1 MAPMQF
7 ASRSLLSL
15 FRSPRTLIVLAGALI
30 VAGFA
35 GCSTV
40 GYYAQSI
47 GGHLSMLR
55 SARPIPEVV
64 ADPATPEA
72 VRQRLLRAQEIRVFA
87 SRELGLP
94 ENASYTEYADLRRPY
109 VVWNVFAT
117 REFSLDLKQWC
128 YPVVGC
134 AGYRGYFERDAADR
148 AAAAL
153 RAEGYEVNVAGV
165 PAYSTLGWLPDPL
178 LNTFIGGSEG
188 QVASMVFHELAH
200 QVVFVGGD
208 TTFNE
213 SFATAVER
221 EGVRRWLAA
230 NDDPVLRQSYAEF
243 ARRRQAFVDL
253 LLKYRDRLDALYK
266 SGGTDDAKR
275 AGKRRLFAE
284 LRAEYDALRVAWGG
298 FAGYDRYFAQ
308 ELTNAHL
315 ASVGAYNALV
325 PAFDALLD
333 REGGD
338 FPRFYAEVRRLAR
351 LPREGR
357 DAELRGLVVTR
368 ESPPATGGL

>member
-1 MAPMQF
+1 MPPMPSAPR
-7 ASRSLLSL
+7 SRWSF
-15 FRSPRTLIVLAGALI
+15 FRSPRTVILAALALLIAAG
-30 VAGFA
+30 A

-47 GGHLSMLR
+47 GGHLAMLR
-55 SARPIPEVV
+55 SARPIPEILS
-64 ADPATPEA
+64 DPATPEA
-72 VRQRLLRAQEIRVFA
+72 LRQRLLRAQQIRAFA
-87 SRELGLP
+87 SKELGLP
-94 ENASYTEYADLRRPY
+94 DNASYTEYADLHRPY

-117 REFSLDLKQWC
+117 RELSLELKQWC

-134 AGYRGYFERDAADR
+134 AGYRGYFEREAAEQ

-153 RAEGYEVNVAGV
+153 RADGYEVNVAGV

-230 NDDPVLRQSYAEF
+230 NGDASLRQSYAEF
-243 ARRRQAFVDL
+243 TSRRQDFVDL

-266 SGGTDDAKR
+266 SSVTGDAKR

-284 LRAEYDALRVAWGG
+284 LKAEYGELKMSWGG
-298 FAGYDRYFAQ
+298 FAGYDRFFAQ
-308 ELTNAHL
+308 DLTNAHL
-315 ASVGAYNALV
+315 ASIGAYNVLI
-325 PAFDALLD
+325 PAFDALLA
-333 REGGD
+333 REAGD
-338 FPRFYAEVRRLAR
+338 LPRFYVEVRRLAS
-351 LPREGR
+351 LPKDKRE
-357 DAELRGLVVTR
+357 AELHGLVVTR
-368 ESPPATGGL
+368 

>member
-1 MAPMQF
+1 MAPMP
-7 ASRSLLSL
+7 SV
-15 FRSPRTLIVLAGALI
+15 PRFIAALRRPRRLVIAATAVL
-30 VAGFA
+30 VAAAVG
-35 GCSTV
+35 GCSTL

-47 GGHLSMLR
+47 GGHLAVMR
-55 SARPIPEVV
+55 SARPIQDVV
-64 ADPATPEA
+64 ADPETPEEL
-72 VRQRLLRAQEIRVFA
+72 RKRLLRAQEVRAFA
-87 SRELGLP
+87 SSELGLP
-94 ENASYTEYADLRRPY
+94 DNGSYREYADLHRPY

-117 REFSLDLKQWC
+117 RELSLELKQWC

-134 AGYRGYFERDAADR
+134 AGYRGYFERGAAER
-148 AAAAL
+148 EAEAL
-153 RAEGYEVNVAGV
+153 RADGYEVNVAGI

-221 EGVRRWLAA
+221 EGVRRWLAVS
-230 NDDPVLRQSYAEF
+230 NDPALRRSYAEF
-243 ARRRQAFVDL
+243 ANRRQDFVDL
-253 LLKYRDRLDALYK
+253 LLKYRERLEALYA
-266 SGGTDDAKR
+266 SDEPDDAKR

-284 LRAEYDALRVAWGG
+284 LKAEYAALKASWGG

-315 ASVGAYNALV
+315 ASVGAYNILV
-325 PAFDALLD
+325 PAFDALLV

-351 LPREGR
+351 LPKGDRE
-357 DAELRGLVVTR
+357 AELRGLVVTR
-368 ESPPATGGL
+368 

>member
-1 MAPMQF
+1 MPF
-7 ASRSLLSL
+7 ASRSLFSRL
-15 FRSPRTLIVLAGALI
+15 RSRRALIVVAAALV

-35 GCSTV
+35 GCSTA

-47 GGHLSMLR
+47 SGHLSMLR

-64 ADPATPEA
+64 ADPATPEEL
-72 VRQRLLRAQEIRVFA
+72 RKRLLRAQQIRAFA
-87 SRELGLP
+87 SSDLGLP
-94 ENASYTEYADLRRPY
+94 KNTSYTEYADLHRPY

-134 AGYRGYFERDAADR
+134 AGYRGYFDKDAADG

-188 QVASMVFHELAH
+188 QLASMVFHELAH

-221 EGVRRWLAA
+221 EGVRRWLAVS
-230 NDDPVLRQSYAEF
+230 DDPALRKSYAEF
-243 ARRRQAFVDL
+243 DRRRRDFVDL
-253 LLKYRDRLDALYK
+253 LLKYRDRLDALYR
-266 SGGTDDAKR
+266 SGEPDDAKR

-284 LRAEYDALRVAWGG
+284 LRAEYAALRASWGG
-298 FAGYDRYFAQ
+298 FTGYDRYFAQ

-315 ASVGAYNALV
+315 ASVGAYNTLV

-351 LPREGR
+351 LSRSDRE
-357 DAELRGLVVTR
+357 AELNGLVVTR
-368 ESPPATGGL
+368 

>member
-1 MAPMQF
+1 MPS
-7 ASRSLLSL
+7 ASRSLRSRL
-15 FRSPRTLIVLAGALI
+15 RSPRALIVLAGVLI

-35 GCSTV
+35 GCSTA

-47 GGHLSMLR
+47 SGHLSMLR
-55 SARPIPEVV
+55 SARPIPDVV
-64 ADPATPEA
+64 ADPSTPEA
-72 VRQRLLRAQEIRVFA
+72 VRQRLLRAQEIRAFA
-87 SRELGLP
+87 SKELGLP
-94 ENASYTEYADLRRPY
+94 ENASYTEYADLGRPY
-109 VVWNVFAT
+109 VVWNIFAT
-117 REFSLDLKQWC
+117 PELSLDLKQWC

-148 AAAAL
+148 AAAVL

-200 QVVFVGGD
+200 HVVFVGGD

-221 EGVRRWLAA
+221 EGVRRWLAVH
-230 NDDPVLRQSYAEF
+230 DDSAVRQSYAEF
-243 ARRRQAFVDL
+243 ARRRQDFLDL
-253 LLKYRDRLDALYK
+253 LLRYRDSLEALYR
-266 SGGTDDAKR
+266 SGEPDDAKR
-275 AGKRRLFAE
+275 AGKRRLFGE
-284 LRAEYDALRVAWGG
+284 LRAEYSAMRAAWGG

-315 ASVGAYNALV
+315 ASIGAYNVLV

-338 FPRFYAEVRRLAR
+338 FPRFYAEVRRLAG
-351 LPREGR
+351 LSREQR
-357 DAELRGLVVTR
+357 EAELRGLVVTR
-368 ESPPATGGL
+368 

>member
-1 MAPMQF
+1 MAPM
-7 ASRSLLSL
+7 LSALRFVAAHLRPRRL
-15 FRSPRTLIVLAGALI
+15 FIAAAAVLAAAAVG
-30 VAGFA
+30 
-35 GCSTV
+35 GCSTL

-47 GGHLSMLR
+47 SGHLAMMR
-55 SARPIPEVV
+55 SARPIQEVV
-64 ADPATPEA
+64 ADPETPEDL
-72 VRQRLLRAQEIRVFA
+72 RKRLLRAQEVRAFA
-87 SRELGLP
+87 SSELGLP
-94 ENASYTEYADLRRPY
+94 DNSSYREYADLHRPY

-117 REFSLDLKQWC
+117 RELSLELKQWC

-134 AGYRGYFERDAADR
+134 AGYRGYFDRGAAEREAE
-148 AAAAL
+148 AL
-153 RAEGYEVNVAGV
+153 RADGYEVNVAGV

-221 EGVRRWLAA
+221 EGVRRWLAVS
-230 NDDPVLRQSYAEF
+230 NDPALRQSYAEF
-243 ARRRQAFVDL
+243 ANRRQDFVDL
-253 LLKYRDRLDALYK
+253 LLKYRDRLEALYA
-266 SGGTDDAKR
+266 SAEPEDAKR
-275 AGKRRLFAE
+275 AAKRRLFGE
-284 LRAEYDALRVAWGG
+284 LKAEYTLLKVSWGG

-315 ASVGAYNALV
+315 ASVGAYNMLV
-325 PAFDALLD
+325 PAFDALLV

-338 FPRFYAEVRRLAR
+338 FPRFYAEVRRLSR
-351 LPREGR
+351 LPQGERE
-357 DAELRGLVVTR
+357 AELRGLVVTR
-368 ESPPATGGL
+368 

>member
-1 MAPMQF
+1 M
-7 ASRSLLSL
+7 
-15 FRSPRTLIVLAGALI
+15 AGAAALV
-30 VAGFA
+30 VAVAA
-35 GCSTV
+35 GCSTI

-47 GGHLSMLR
+47 SGHLAMLH
-55 SARPIPEVV
+55 SARPIPDVI
-64 ADPATPEA
+64 ADPATSEA
-72 VRQRLLRAQEIRVFA
+72 LRQRLLRAQQIRAFA

-94 ENASYTEYADLRRPY
+94 DNASYTEYADLHRPY

-117 REFSLDLKQWC
+117 RELSLELKQWC

-134 AGYRGYFERDAADR
+134 AGYRGYFDR
-148 AAAAL
+148 ADAERAAEAL
-153 RAEGYEVNVAGV
+153 RADGYEVNVAGV

-188 QVASMVFHELAH
+188 QLATMIFHELAH

-230 NDDPVLRQSYAEF
+230 SDDPALRRSYAEF
-243 ARRRQAFVDL
+243 ARRRQEFVDL
-253 LLKYRDRLDALYK
+253 LLSYRDRLDSLYK
-266 SGGTDDAKR
+266 SSEPDDAKR

-284 LRAEYDALRVAWGG
+284 LKDAYARLKASWGG
-298 FAGYDRYFAQ
+298 FPGYDRFFAG

-315 ASVGAYNALV
+315 ASVGAYNILV
-325 PAFDALLD
+325 PSFDALLAD
-333 REGGD
+333 CGGD
-338 FPRFYAEVRRLAR
+338 LPRFYAEVRRLAR
-351 LPREGR
+351 LPKDERE
-357 DAELRGLVVTR
+357 AELRGFVITR
-368 ESPPATGGL
+368 

>member
-1 MAPMQF
+1 MPF
-7 ASRSLLSL
+7 ASRSLFSRL
-15 FRSPRTLIVLAGALI
+15 RSRRALIVVAAALV

-35 GCSTV
+35 GCSTA

-47 GGHLSMLR
+47 SGHLSMMR

-64 ADPATPEA
+64 ADPATPEEL
-72 VRQRLLRAQEIRVFA
+72 RKRLLRAQQIRAFA
-87 SRELGLP
+87 SSDLGLP
-94 ENASYTEYADLRRPY
+94 RNTSYTEYADLHRPY

-134 AGYRGYFERDAADR
+134 AGYRGYFDKDAADG

-153 RAEGYEVNVAGV
+153 RAEGYEVNVTGV

-188 QVASMVFHELAH
+188 QLASMVFHELAH

-221 EGVRRWLAA
+221 EGVRRWLAVS
-230 NDDPVLRQSYAEF
+230 DDPALRKSYAEF
-243 ARRRQAFVDL
+243 DRRRRDFVDL
-253 LLKYRDRLDALYK
+253 LLKYRDRLDALYR
-266 SGGTDDAKR
+266 SGEPDDAKR

-284 LRAEYDALRVAWGG
+284 LRAEYAALRASWGG
-298 FAGYDRYFAQ
+298 FTGYDRYFAQ

-315 ASVGAYNALV
+315 ASVGAYNTLV

-351 LPREGR
+351 LSRSDRE
-357 DAELRGLVVTR
+357 AELNGLVVTR
-368 ESPPATGGL
+368 

>member
-1 MAPMQF
+1 MRP

-15 FRSPRTLIVLAGALI
+15 LRSRRTLIVLAAAV
-30 VAGFA
+30 VAAGVA
-35 GCSTV
+35 GCSTI

-47 GGHLSMLR
+47 SGHLAMLR
-55 SARPIPEVV
+55 SARPIPDVV
-64 ADPATPEA
+64 ADPATPEEL
-72 VRQRLLRAQEIRVFA
+72 RERLLRAQQIRIFA
-87 SRELGLP
+87 SKELGLP
-94 ENASYTEYADLRRPY
+94 ENASYTEYADLHRPF

-117 REFSLDLKQWC
+117 RELSLDLKQWC

-134 AGYRGYFERDAADR
+134 AGYRGYFDREAAER

-153 RAEGYEVNVAGV
+153 RSDGYEVNVAGV

-230 NDDPVLRQSYAEF
+230 NDDPALRQSYAEF
-243 ARRRQAFVDL
+243 ARRRQDFINL
-253 LLKYRDRLDALYK
+253 LLTYRDRLDALYR
-266 SGGTDDAKR
+266 SGVPDDLKR
-275 AGKRRLFAE
+275 DGKRRLFAE
-284 LRAEYDALRVAWGG
+284 LQADYRRLKASWGG

-308 ELTNAHL
+308 DLTNAHL
-315 ASVGAYNALV
+315 AAVGAYNALV

-338 FPRFYAEVRRLAR
+338 FARFYAEVRRLSR
-351 LPREGR
+351 LAKDDRE
-357 DAELRGLVVTR
+357 AELHGLVVTR
-368 ESPPATGGL
+368 

>member
-1 MAPMQF
+1 MVPMPSAPRF
-7 ASRSLLSL
+7 VAALL
-15 FRSPRTLIVLAGALI
+15 RPRRLVIAAAVVLGAAA
-30 VAGFA
+30 VG
-35 GCSTV
+35 GCSTL

-47 GGHLSMLR
+47 SGHLAMMQ

-64 ADPATPEA
+64 ADPATSDEL
-72 VRQRLLRAQEIRVFA
+72 RKRLLRAQEIRSFA
-87 SRELGLP
+87 SSELGLP
-94 ENASYTEYADLRRPY
+94 DNDSYREYADLHRPY

-117 REFSLDLKQWC
+117 RELSLELKQWC
-128 YPVVGC
+128 YPIVGC
-134 AGYRGYFERDAADR
+134 AGYRGYFDRGAAEREAAV
-148 AAAAL
+148 L
-153 RAEGYEVNVAGV
+153 RADGYEVNVAGV

-230 NDDPVLRQSYAEF
+230 SNDPALRRSYTEF
-243 ARRRQAFVDL
+243 ASRRQDFVDL
-253 LLKYRDRLDALYK
+253 LLKYRERLEALYA
-266 SGGTDDAKR
+266 SAEPDEAKR

-284 LRAEYDALRVAWGG
+284 LKSEYAALKASWGG

-308 ELTNAHL
+308 DLTNAHL
-315 ASVGAYNALV
+315 ASVGAYNILV
-325 PAFDALLD
+325 PAFDALLV

-351 LPREGR
+351 LPQAERE
-357 DAELRGLVVTR
+357 AELRGLVVTR
-368 ESPPATGGL
+368 

>member
-1 MAPMQF
+1 MAPMP
-7 ASRSLLSL
+7 SVPRSVAALL
-15 FRSPRTLIVLAGALI
+15 RPRRVLIAAAAVLAAAA
-30 VAGFA
+30 AG
-35 GCSTV
+35 GCSTL

-47 GGHLSMLR
+47 GGHLAVMR
-55 SARPIPEVV
+55 SARPVADVV
-64 ADPATPEA
+64 ADPETPEDL
-72 VRQRLLRAQEIRVFA
+72 RKRLLRSQEVRAFA
-87 SRELGLP
+87 SSELGLP
-94 ENASYTEYADLRRPY
+94 DNSSYREYADLRRPY

-117 REFSLDLKQWC
+117 RELSLDLKQWC

-134 AGYRGYFERDAADR
+134 AGYRGYFDRGAAEREAE
-148 AAAAL
+148 AL
-153 RAEGYEVNVAGV
+153 RADGYEVNVAGV

-221 EGVRRWLAA
+221 EGVRRWLAVGS
-230 NDDPVLRQSYAEF
+230 DPALRQSYAEF
-243 ARRRQAFVDL
+243 ASRRQDFVDL
-253 LLKYRDRLDALYK
+253 LLRYRDRLEALYA
-266 SGGTDDAKR
+266 SAAPDDAKR

-284 LRAEYDALRVAWGG
+284 LKAEYEVLKASWGG

-315 ASVGAYNALV
+315 ASIGAYNILV
-325 PAFDALLD
+325 PAFDALLA

-351 LPREGR
+351 LPKGERE
-357 DAELRGLVVTR
+357 AELRGLVVAR
-368 ESPPATGGL
+368 

>member
-1 MAPMQF
+1 MAPMPF
-7 ASRSLLSL
+7 AARPLWSH
-15 FRSPRTLIVLAGALI
+15 FRSRRTLIGLA
-30 VAGFA
+30 VAVVVAAGA
-35 GCSTV
+35 GCSTI

-47 GGHLSMLR
+47 TGHLAMLR

-72 VRQRLLRAQEIRVFA
+72 LRQRLLRAQQIRTFA

-94 ENASYTEYADLRRPY
+94 DNASYTEYADLHRPF

-117 REFSLDLKQWC
+117 RELSLDLKQWC

-134 AGYRGYFERDAADR
+134 AGYRGYFDRNAAERE
-148 AAAAL
+148 AAAL
-153 RAEGYEVNVAGV
+153 RADGYEVNVAGV

-230 NDDPVLRQSYAEF
+230 SNDPALRQSYAEF
-243 ARRRQAFVDL
+243 ARRRQDFVEL
-253 LLKYRDRLDALYK
+253 LLKYRDRLDALYE
-266 SGGTDDAKR
+266 SGEPDDAKR
-275 AGKRRLFAE
+275 AGKHRLFAE
-284 LRAEYDALRVAWGG
+284 LKAEYGELKRGWRG
-298 FAGYDRYFAQ
+298 FAGYDRFFAQ
-308 ELTNAHL
+308 DLTNAHL
-315 ASVGAYNALV
+315 ASFGAYNALV

-338 FPRFYAEVRRLAR
+338 FARFYAEVRRLSR
-351 LPREGR
+351 LSKDDRE
-357 DAELRGLVVTR
+357 AALRGLVVSR
-368 ESPPATGGL
+368 